1 MAMALLLKAPLLKVV
16 LLKALRFRVHL
27 NAPPCRVLLKALL
40 FRVLSKVPLFKDH
53 HVMAFCVKAL
63 LFQVLLL
70 LKALL
75 RFSGQGSLMAW
86 RGQKKWMAGHSGET
100 GQGSGTE
107 SQRGTETGIE
117 TGIERGTEDSVAVG
131 GLSVATEWMGESGS
145 AAGRR
150 KEANSRE
157 ADGTEIGTGREIGTG
172 TGTGTTIGRGIEIAT
187 ETAGTGGRGGAAWIV
202 TGDEGEATTARA
214 IVGAGREETGEGE
227 TEGGGRTGKKGTGQ
241 GGRSGGKGPLGGT
254 KTTDWLNWKTWTG
267 FGPLTARS
275 NLV

>member
-1 MAMALLLKAPLLKVV
+1 
-16 LLKALRFRVHL
+16 
-27 NAPPCRVLLKALL
+27 
-40 FRVLSKVPLFKDH
+40 
-53 HVMAFCVKAL
+53 
-63 LFQVLLL
+63 
-70 LKALL
+70 
-75 RFSGQGSLMAW
+75 MAW
-86 RGQKKWMAGHSGET
+86 RGQKKWMAGPSGET

-150 KEANSRE
+150 KVANRRE
-157 ADGTEIGTGREIGTG
+157 ADGTEIGTGREIV

-214 IVGAGREETGEGE
+214 IVVAGREETGEGE

-254 KTTDWLNWKTWTG
+254 KTTDWLSWKTWTS